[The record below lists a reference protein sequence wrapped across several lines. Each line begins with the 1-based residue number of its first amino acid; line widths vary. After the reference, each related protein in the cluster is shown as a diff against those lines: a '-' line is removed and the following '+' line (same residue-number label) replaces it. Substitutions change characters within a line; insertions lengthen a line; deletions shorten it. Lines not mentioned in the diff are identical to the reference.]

1 MLVESIKLENFRN
14 YGSLE
19 LEFDPGTNL
28 FYGDNAQGKTNILEA
43 VYLCGTTR
51 SHKGSKDREMIHFDR
66 DEAHICMRIRKGD
79 VPYRIDMH
87 LKKSKTKGIAI
98 NGVPV
103 RKAGELIGL
112 GNFVFFS
119 PEDLNIIKNGP
130 GERRRFLDMELCQLD
145 SIYLFHLSNYNKLL
159 LQRNR
164 LLKDYGFYPE
174 AGTMLDVIDEQLIQ
188 YGTALIRSRRVFT
201 DQLQE
206 IIGGIHS
213 SLSGRKED
221 LTVTYEPNAEETEFG
236 QKLQENR
243 EKDLRIKQTMTGP
256 HRDDLGFAVHGVDLR
271 KYGSQGQQR
280 TTALSLKLAEIEIV
294 KQSVKDTP
302 VLLLD
307 DVLSELD
314 DERQTY
320 LLTRMGEHQTIVTT
334 CDTAAFARTNGKIV
348 MVKGGT
354 VAEP

>member
-1 MLVESIKLENFRN
+1 
-14 YGSLE
+14 
-19 LEFDPGTNL
+19 
-28 FYGDNAQGKTNILEA
+28 
-43 VYLCGTTR
+43 
-51 SHKGSKDREMIHFDR
+51 MIHFDR
-66 DEAHICMRIRKGD
+66 MRHISAWRIRKGD

-201 DQLQE
+201 DQLPGDYRWNSQQ
-206 IIGGIHS
+206 
-213 SLSGRKED
+213 SLRTEGRSDSD
-221 LTVTYEPNAEETEFG
+221 L
-236 QKLQENR
+236 
-243 EKDLRIKQTMTGP
+243 
-256 HRDDLGFAVHGVDLR
+256 
-271 KYGSQGQQR
+271 
-280 TTALSLKLAEIEIV
+280 
-294 KQSVKDTP
+294 
-302 VLLLD
+302 
-307 DVLSELD
+307 
-314 DERQTY
+314 
-320 LLTRMGEHQTIVTT
+320 
-334 CDTAAFARTNGKIV
+334 
-348 MVKGGT
+348 
-354 VAEP
+354 

>member
-43 VYLCGTTR
+43 VYVCSTTK
-51 SHKGSKDREMIHFDR
+51 SHRGSKDKEIIRFGADESHIKMMVRR
-66 DEAHICMRIRKGD
+66 DGI
-79 VPYRIDMH
+79 PYRIDMH
-87 LKKSKTKGIAI
+87 LKKNKAKGVAV
-98 NGVPV
+98 NGVPIK
-103 RKAGELIGL
+103 KASELFGIV
-112 GNFVFFS
+112 NVIFFS

-130 GERRRFLDMELCQLD
+130 AERRRFVDLELCQLD

-174 AGTMLDVIDEQLIQ
+174 ADTMLDVMDEQLIQ

-213 SLSGRKED
+213 QSLRAEGRSDSD
-221 LTVTYEPNAEETEFG
+221 L
-236 QKLQENR
+236 
-243 EKDLRIKQTMTGP
+243 
-256 HRDDLGFAVHGVDLR
+256 
-271 KYGSQGQQR
+271 
-280 TTALSLKLAEIEIV
+280 
-294 KQSVKDTP
+294 
-302 VLLLD
+302 
-307 DVLSELD
+307 
-314 DERQTY
+314 
-320 LLTRMGEHQTIVTT
+320 
-334 CDTAAFARTNGKIV
+334 
-348 MVKGGT
+348 
-354 VAEP
+354 

>member
-1 MLVESIKLENFRN
+1 
-14 YGSLE
+14 
-19 LEFDPGTNL
+19 
-28 FYGDNAQGKTNILEA
+28 
-43 VYLCGTTR
+43 
-51 SHKGSKDREMIHFDR
+51 MIHFDR

-164 LLKDYGFYPE
+164 LLKDCGFYPE
-174 AGTMLDVIDEQLIQ
+174 AGTMLDVMDEQLIQ
-188 YGTALIRSRRVFT
+188 YGTALIRSRRAFT
-201 DQLQE
+201 DQLPEDYRWNSQQ
-206 IIGGIHS
+206 
-213 SLSGRKED
+213 SLRTEGRSE
-221 LTVTYEPNAEETEFG
+221 VTYEPNAEETEFG

-243 EKDLRIKQTMTGP
+243 EKDLRMKQTMTGP

-314 DERQTY
+314 GSRQRY
-320 LLTRMGEHQTIVTT
+320 LLENIHDIQTDDYVYG
-334 CDTAAFARTNGKIV
+334 RG
-348 MVKGGT
+348 
-354 VAEP
+354 